1 MIRFKILIP
10 ILCMIVVVVT
20 SNMLVQYPFKPL
32 GLDDLLTW
40 GAFTYPVAFFI
51 TDITNR
57 RYGPQKA
64 RIIVFIGFIV
74 AVFLSIMF
82 ATPRI
87 AIASGTAFLISQLID
102 VTIFSK
108 LRDAKW
114 WKAPLV
120 SSSVGSIIDT
130 IIFFSIA
137 ISASFIFFGSSDDF
151 AIAKIPFFGINFIEV
166 PRWFSWA
173 IGDLVVKFI
182 VALALLFP
190 FAIIKNKIGVWKEI
204 KF

>member
-1 MIRFKILIP
+1 
-10 ILCMIVVVVT
+10 MIVVVVT

-137 ISASFIFFGSSDDF
+137 FSASFIFFGSSDDF

>member
-1 MIRFKILIP
+1 MIRSRIIIP
-10 ILCMIVVVVT
+10 VLCMILVIVA
-20 SNMLVQYPFKPL
+20 SNILVQYPFKPL
-32 GLDDLLTW
+32 GLHDLLTW

-64 RIIVFIGFIV
+64 RWIVFAGFIV
-74 AVFLSIMF
+74 AVFLSIWF

-87 AIASGTAFLISQLID
+87 AIASGTAFLTAQLID

-108 LRDAKW
+108 LRNAKW
-114 WKAPLV
+114 WKAPLI
-120 SSSVGSIIDT
+120 SSSIGSVIDT

-137 ISASFIFFGSSDDF
+137 FSASFVFFGSNDDF
-151 AIAKIPFFGINFIEV
+151 ALSQISFFGMDFIQV

-173 IGDLVVKFI
+173 VGDLVVKFI

-190 FAIIKNKIGVWKEI
+190 FAMIRNKIGVWKEFKI
-204 KF
+204 